1 MKELKKLKAYNN
13 KAFTN
18 LLNIIIK
25 MNINEMNIAKY
36 FKNIYDNY
44 HLIKKS
50 VPKYVFGELL
60 KELL

>member
-1 MKELKKLKAYNN
+1 MTA
-13 KAFTN
+13 
-18 LLNIIIK
+18 LNIIIK
-25 MNINEMNIAKY
+25 MNSETNVTKININEY
-36 FKNIYDNY
+36 FENIYDNY